1 MEQRIRARYHNQRRS
16 LLGGFCAIRNFHAA
30 QRPLS
35 ASRAAQEYPIHL
47 MRRLVFHC
55 RHDVLRLRV
64 GNFSKFV
71 LLNRRQ
77 ADLSPRLIWP
87 RAVPI
92 LYPELAPDV
101 QRTYA
106 GLVVTCFAFGQMAGP
121 FCTNWIPAKPFI
133 IVGSIISLPL
143 LTALAADPM
152 NIDMTLAFL
161 ITGNFIL
168 GAADGVALPMTT
180 FPLRTQEEIGTA
192 GGLSGSIRLT
202 GTSIAV
208 AIYSTILNNRL
219 EITVPRSVGSAI
231 QNANLPESVVP
242 TIIAVLD
249 RGERLLN
256 TTAQGL
262 TADNIP
268 LIEHAFRLG
277 NSEAYRTVFLST
289 LGFGVLSVVLV
300 WFIGGVD
307 ESDPHYVA
315 SQIAAPAPSDEKSNA
330 ETSV

>member
-1 MEQRIRARYHNQRRS
+1 M
-16 LLGGFCAIRNFHAA
+16 
-30 QRPLS
+30 
-35 ASRAAQEYPIHL
+35 
-47 MRRLVFHC
+47 V
-55 RHDVLRLRV
+55 
-64 GNFSKFV
+64 
-71 LLNRRQ
+71 
-77 ADLSPRLIWP
+77 
-87 RAVPI
+87 
-92 LYPELAPDV
+92 
-101 QRTYA
+101 
-106 GLVVTCFAFGQMAGP
+106 GP
-121 FCTNWIPAKPFI
+121 FCTNWVPAKPFV

-152 NIDMTLAFL
+152 NLDMTLAFL

-180 FPLRTQEEIGTA
+180 FPIRTQEEIGTA

-208 AIYSTILNNRL
+208 AMYSTILSNRL
-219 EITVPRSVGSAI
+219 EVTVPRTVGAAI
-231 QNANLPESVVP
+231 RNANLSESVVP
-242 TIIAVLD
+242 TIIDTLN

-256 TTAQGL
+256 STVQGL
-262 TADNIP
+262 TTDNIP

-277 NSEAYRTVFLST
+277 NSEAYKTVFLST

-315 SQIAAPAPSDEKSNA
+315 SQIAVAAPSDEESKVESKA
-330 ETSV
+330 EASA

>member
-1 MEQRIRARYHNQRRS
+1 MR
-16 LLGGFCAIRNFHAA
+16 
-30 QRPLS
+30 
-35 ASRAAQEYPIHL
+35 HL
-47 MRRLVFHC
+47 VCHC
-55 RHDVLRLRV
+55 RHDVLRLWV
-64 GNFSKFV
+64 GSFPKSVF
-71 LLNRRQ
+71 LMNRRQ
-77 ADLSPRLIWP
+77 ADLCLRLIWP

-92 LYPELAPDV
+92 LYPELGADV
-101 QRTYA
+101 QETYA
-106 GLVVTCFAFGQMAGP
+106 GLVTTCFVFGQMTGP
-121 FCTNWIPAKPFI
+121 FCTNWIPAKPFV
-133 IVGSIISLPL
+133 IVGTIISLPL
-143 LTALAADPM
+143 LVALAADPI

-168 GAADGVALPMTT
+168 GAADGVALTMTT

-208 AIYSTILNNRL
+208 AMYNTILNNRL
-219 EITVPRSVGSAI
+219 KITVPRSVGGAI
-231 QNANLPESVVP
+231 QEANLPESVIP
-242 TIIAVLD
+242 TIVAVLD

-277 NSEAYRTVFLST
+277 NSEAYKTVFLST
-289 LGFGVLSVVLV
+289 LGFGLLSVVLV

-315 SQIAAPAPSDEKSNA
+315 SQIATPAVPADEKSKA
-330 ETSV
+330 ETLV